1 MAYCS
6 GQIRY
11 LAAIRELSETEDEVK
26 CVSIARHLGIS
37 RAGVSKMLRCMANS
51 GLVYEDFGSNVVLT
65 PEGIKAAEEI
75 YRSYKDIYVFFRNI
89 LKLPHDEAH
98 DQALLFITEF
108 PKETSDRLRRVVRNS
123 IKRKNNKKDT

>member
-1 MAYCS
+1 MNYCS

-11 LAAIRELSETEDEVK
+11 LAAIRELSETEEEVK
-26 CVSIARHLGIS
+26 CVNIARRLGVS

-75 YRSYKDIYVFFRNI
+75 FRNYREVELFFRSF
-89 LKLPHDEAH
+89 LKLGPEEAH

-108 PKETSDRLRRVVRNS
+108 PKETSDRLRRLVDRTVK
-123 IKRKNNKKDT
+123 KRGG